1 MRACACVTA
10 SRLCVRTVLC
20 SSAFLLVPS
29 SPSTDSAADRSAL
42 FAGFAG
48 TIDESDFFAP
58 FIIGYGLRPSRCGPG
73 NGFPGQ
79 NEDLPVP
86 AQEMCVHAQGLMT
99 TRGGQGPRDDGPVP
113 VAFCMPRR
121 HRHPELHCF
130 RRSIPRLYAPLSTL
144 RVLPRGSIPPMTRGQ
159 CGLLLLHCN
168 GLSPSTSCRSS
179 RRTAAQYLAR
189 GLPCERFT
197 AALASRN
204 SCITRG
210 RGGWLDL
217 PRGGLAPPILC
228 QLPGALRYGSNAR
241 RFDHRRVTSGLP
253 PDKRTFSEAV

>member
-1 MRACACVTA
+1 MRACACDTA
-10 SRLCVRTVLC
+10 SRLRVRTCLAVPHSSWSHRLPPPTPQWIAPLC
-20 SSAFLLVPS
+20 SPASQVLSMSLTS
-29 SPSTDSAADRSAL
+29 SPRSSSAMASGLPDAAL
-42 FAGFAG
+42 G
-48 TIDESDFFAP
+48 TVS
-58 FIIGYGLRPSRCGPG
+58 PG
-73 NGFPGQ
+73 RD
-79 NEDLPVP
+79 EDLPVP

-144 RVLPRGSIPPMTRGQ
+144 RVLPHGSFPRMTRGQ
-159 CGLLLLHCN
+159 CGSLLLYCD

-197 AALASRN
+197 SALA
-204 SCITRG
+204 G
-210 RGGWLDL
+210 RRASLGV
-217 PRGGLAPPILC
+217 
-228 QLPGALRYGSNAR
+228 GAVG
-241 RFDHRRVTSGLP
+241 
-253 PDKRTFSEAV
+253 

>member
-1 MRACACVTA
+1 MSLTSSPRTSSATA
-10 SRLCVRTVLC
+10 SGLPDAALGTV
-20 SSAFLLVPS
+20 
-29 SPSTDSAADRSAL
+29 SPGR
-42 FAGFAG
+42 
-48 TIDESDFFAP
+48 
-58 FIIGYGLRPSRCGPG
+58 
-73 NGFPGQ
+73 

-144 RVLPRGSIPPMTRGQ
+144 RVLPRGSISRMTRGQ
-159 CGLLLLHCN
+159 CGSLLLHCD

-179 RRTAAQYLAR
+179 RHTAAQYLAR

-197 AALASRN
+197 SALA
-204 SCITRG
+204 G
-210 RGGWLDL
+210 RRASLGVGADGWSL
-217 PRGGLAPPILC
+217 PHGGLSPHTPC
-228 QLPGALRYGSNAR
+228 QSPGALTHVTAR
-241 RFDHRRVTSGLP
+241 RIAQPPKATFVTRLQPFRLP
-253 PDKRTFSEAV
+253 GRTAR